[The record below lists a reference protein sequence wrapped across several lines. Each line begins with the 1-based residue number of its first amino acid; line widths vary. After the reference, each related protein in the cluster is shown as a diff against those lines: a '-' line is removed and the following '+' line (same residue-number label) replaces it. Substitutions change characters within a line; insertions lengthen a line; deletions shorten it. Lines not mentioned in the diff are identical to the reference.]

1 MKKTEA
7 AWLSLRLIGLGF
19 VLYSIYLIS
28 IFIENVLKIVI
39 ISSYPISEN
48 IRLPNLRWDPALEA
62 LLSSGI
68 ALYFLAGGRV
78 VHKWLMRE
86 CSESESP

>member
-7 AWLSLRLIGLGF
+7 ALLSLRLIGLGF
-19 VLYSIYLIS
+19 ALYSIYLIS
-28 IFIENVLKIVI
+28 IFIENVLLIAI
-39 ISSYPISEN
+39 TSSYPISEN

-68 ALYFLAGGRV
+68 ALYFLADGRV

-86 CSESESP
+86 LSESESP